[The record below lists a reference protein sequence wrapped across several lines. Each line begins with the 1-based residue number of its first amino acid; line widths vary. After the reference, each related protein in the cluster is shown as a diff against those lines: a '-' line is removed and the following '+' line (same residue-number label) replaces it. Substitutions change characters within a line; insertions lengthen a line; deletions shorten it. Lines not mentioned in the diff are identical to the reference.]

1 MLSASEVIA
10 SKLQC
15 SIGCVTRSSASGNS
29 QQIGHS
35 KDTNVR
41 STVNLMDL
49 PVELIQ
55 NIISLCGYKTVANLR
70 VVSILFVTYLFI
82 VYLYLFNITHCMS
95 FNLRSYS
102 FPR

>member
-15 SIGCVTRSSASGNS
+15 SIGCVTRSSASGNA

-35 KDTNVR
+35 KDISIR

-55 NIISLCGYKTVANLR
+55 NILSRCGYKTVANLR
-70 VVSILFVTYLFI
+70 VVSILFVIDIY
-82 VYLYLFNITHCMS
+82 
-95 FNLRSYS
+95 
-102 FPR
+102 